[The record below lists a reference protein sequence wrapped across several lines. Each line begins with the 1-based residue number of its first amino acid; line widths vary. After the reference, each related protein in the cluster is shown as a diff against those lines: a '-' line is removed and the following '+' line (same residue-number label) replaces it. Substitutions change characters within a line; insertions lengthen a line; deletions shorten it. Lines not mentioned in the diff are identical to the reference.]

1 MKTDCMYVKGGCC
14 KKCGRKKHLFQC
26 CPERQKKKDEDSLG
40 DIQEFLKED
49 PEKNN
54 DEAGANEILA
64 TKKKKE
70 IVNF

>member
-1 MKTDCMYVKGGCC
+1 MKN
-14 KKCGRKKHLFQC
+14 
-26 CPERQKKKDEDSLG
+26 DEVNDEYSAG